1 MRITIKNDDEKGMK
15 IFVKRE
21 KFWYLCIIHR
31 LLLIDP
37 L

>member
-1 MRITIKNDDEKGMK
+1 MRITIKNDEEKGMK

-21 KFWYLCIIHR
+21 KLGDFSMNHK
-31 LLLIDP
+31 LLFIDP

>member
-1 MRITIKNDDEKGMK
+1 MRITIKNDEEKGMK

-21 KFWYLCIIHR
+21 KLGHFSMNHR
-31 LLLIDP
+31 LLFIDP